1 MRKSEEIPHIHL
13 SLVSQSGFKAKAN
26 VLKFGKLQDNFLF
39 CFVFNFFSSVQWL
52 QHKTKKKKVRDLF
65 YQCSKSQG
73 LVRIT
78 EKQESKVKAV
88 KPPTQSHNIIDDNLI
103 AGNPQR
109 SICSNQWENATASA
123 GQSVRVQK
131 PLQGC

>member
-1 MRKSEEIPHIHL
+1 MRKSEKIPHIHL
-13 SLVSQSGFKAKAN
+13 SLVSQSGFKAKVN
-26 VLKFGKLQDNFLF
+26 VLTFGKLQDDFF
-39 CFVFNFFSSVQWL
+39 FVFNFSSSVQWL
-52 QHKTKKKKVRDLF
+52 QHKTKKKKKVQDLF
-65 YQCSKSQG
+65 YQCSKSQE
-73 LVRIT
+73 LVPIT

-109 SICSNQWENATASA
+109 SVCSNQWENATASA

>member
-1 MRKSEEIPHIHL
+1 MENYKTI
-13 SLVSQSGFKAKAN
+13 F
-26 VLKFGKLQDNFLF
+26 FLF
-39 CFVFNFFSSVQWL
+39 STFPVLYNDYNIRQ
-52 QHKTKKKKVRDLF
+52 KKKKKKVQDLF
-65 YQCSKSQG
+65 YQCSKSQE
-73 LVRIT
+73 LVPIT

-109 SICSNQWENATASA
+109 SVCSNQWENATASA